1 MRNLLGVTLALVVLI
16 LAAPAS
22 GWAQKGPIK
31 IGLILPETGP
41 LAANGKD
48 MANGMQLFFEEQGW
62 RVGSKVQNTVIF
74 IFPSVSQFWTYKPE
88 DFPKNPVYSRDYP
101 PCTKC

>member
-1 MRNLLGVTLALVVLI
+1 MPKLVGVTLALVALVLVSP
-16 LAAPAS
+16 AA

-48 MANGMQLFFEEQGW
+48 MANGMPLFFEEQGW
-62 RVGSKVQNTVIF
+62 RLAGREVVS
-74 IFPSVSQFWTYKPE
+74 PS
-88 DFPKNPVYSRDYP
+88 P
-101 PCTKC
+101 PLG

>member
-1 MRNLLGVTLALVVLI
+1 MRRLSAVTLIVIVVGLLVAL
-16 LAAPAS
+16 P

-48 MANGMQLFFEEQGW
+48 MANGLQLFFEEQGW
-62 RVGSKVQNTVIF
+62 KLAG
-74 IFPSVSQFWTYKPE
+74 
-88 DFPKNPVYSRDYP
+88 PK
-101 PCTKC
+101 